1 MLLYKI
7 KCCMV
12 RSGSAGCPQNIGT
25 KKRDISMFKKTKKF
39 LISSV
44 CSLVVL
50 CIVIFFWLG
59 SAMSQKSF
67 DAINEVGLL
76 YMSEMSVQ
84 LQQKFNAVIELQVS
98 RVEAV
103 VKRTPP
109 QDAVYGEEMLA
120 ELYRS
125 AEVRE
130 FVHFGMY
137 RKDGG
142 HETIYGEEAD
152 FLNEEEFQDTLN
164 NEEIFITSGYSKSG
178 TKLLLLVVDAS
189 YPMGDGGVSDVVVA
203 GIPME
208 YLEDA
213 LVLEGDGTMVYS
225 HIIRGDGEFVV
236 RTGNAFRENY
246 FARIKET
253 VSEKSQQS
261 PEEYISQFK
270 DSIQEGENYST
281 LIIDKTGIHQHMYAA
296 PLKGSDWYLVSV
308 MPYGVLDGV
317 IMNLNH
323 VQQITVLVAC
333 GVILIALAIIFIRYY
348 RLSQQQLRELEK
360 AEKKAFRANQAK
372 SEFLSSMSH
381 DIRTPMNGIVGMT
394 AIALAN
400 VNDPVRVHDCL
411 KKIGLSSRHLL
422 GLINDV
428 LDMSKIE
435 SGKLSLNM
443 DILSLRETMESI
455 VNIVQPQIRER
466 GQHFD
471 IFIRDI
477 QTENVYCDSVRLN
490 QVLINLLSNAIK
502 FTPTGGRINV
512 YLIQEDSPLGSSH
525 VRCHFRVK
533 DSGIGMSPEFQKKIF
548 ETFSREDSKVQKI
561 EGTGLGMSITKV
573 IVDMMGGTIEVN
585 SEQGVGSEFH
595 IVVDFE
601 KAAVEEE
608 DMVLPPWRLLVVDN
622 NEDLCRS
629 AASALKEIGVDAQW
643 ALNGERAVQMVEEH
657 YKKHTAYDV
666 VLLDWKM
673 PGMNGLETTKAIRKI
688 VGDALPILIIS
699 AYDWT
704 DIEDEARAAGAH
716 GFISKPLFKSNLYL
730 GLSQY
735 MGGGVPEEKLE
746 SESVHF
752 EGLHILLAEDN
763 ELNWEIAYEILTDA
777 GFEVDWAENG
787 QICVDKFKQSE
798 EGYYDAVLMDIRMPI
813 MNGYEAAKALR
824 ALERQDA
831 NLPIIAMTADAF
843 SEDIQ
848 QCLECGMNEHVAK
861 PIDIQKLMKLL
872 KSYLK

>member
-1 MLLYKI
+1 
-7 KCCMV
+7 
-12 RSGSAGCPQNIGT
+12 
-25 KKRDISMFKKTKKF
+25 MFKNTKKF

-44 CSLVVL
+44 CSLVIL
-50 CIVIFFWLG
+50 CIVIFVWLG
-59 SAMSQKSF
+59 SAMSTKSY
-67 DAINEVGLL
+67 DAINEVGML

-84 LQQKFNAVIELQVS
+84 LQQKFNAVIDLQVA

-103 VKRTPP
+103 IKRTPP
-109 QDAVYGEEMLA
+109 QEAVYGQEML
-120 ELYRS
+120 EDLYLS

-142 HETIYGEEAD
+142 HETIYGEEIE
-152 FLNEEEFQDTLN
+152 FLSEEEFQDTLN
-164 NEEIFITSGYSKSG
+164 IREKIITSGYSESG
-178 TKLLLLVVDAS
+178 KKLLLLVVDVS
-189 YPMGDGGVSDVVVA
+189 YPMGDGKVSDVVVA
-203 GIPME
+203 GLPME
-208 YLEDA
+208 DLENA

-225 HIIRGDGEFVV
+225 HIIRLNGEFVV

-246 FARIKET
+246 FSRIEET
-253 VSEKSQQS
+253 VSDKSNAR
-261 PEEYISQFK
+261 PEEYVKEFK
-270 DSIQEGENYST
+270 ESIKKGDNYSALT
-281 LIIDKTGIHQHMYAA
+281 IDTSGVHQHMYAA
-296 PLKGSDWYLVSV
+296 PLVGTDWYLVSV

-317 IMNLNH
+317 IMKLNH
-323 VQQITVLVAC
+323 TQQITVLAAC
-333 GVILIALAIIFIRYY
+333 GVILIALTIIFIRYY
-348 RLSQQQLRELEK
+348 NLSQQQMRELEK
-360 AEKKAFRANQAK
+360 AEKKAFQASQAK

-400 VNDPVRVHDCL
+400 VQDPVRVHDCL

-435 SGKLSLNM
+435 SGKLSLNI
-443 DILSLRETMESI
+443 DILSLRETMENI
-455 VNIVQPQIRER
+455 VNIVQPQVRER

-477 QTENVYCDSVRLN
+477 QVENIYCDSVRLN

-502 FTPTGGRINV
+502 FTPTDGRINV
-512 YLIQEDSPLGSSH
+512 YLNQEDSPLGSSH

-533 DSGIGMSPEFQKKIF
+533 DTGIGMSPEFQKKIF
-548 ETFSREDSKVQKI
+548 DTFSREDSKVQKI

-573 IVDMMGGTIEVN
+573 IVDMMGGTIEVE

-595 IVVDFE
+595 IIVDFE
-601 KAAVEEE
+601 KAVVEEM

-629 AASALKEIGVDAQW
+629 AASALKEIGVDAEW

-657 YKKHTAYDV
+657 YRKHTAYDV

-673 PGMNGLETTKAIRKI
+673 PGMNGLETTRAIRRI
-688 VGDALPILIIS
+688 VGDELPILIIS
-699 AYDWT
+699 AYDWS

-730 GLSQY
+730 GLSRY
-735 MGGGVPEEKLE
+735 MNGGIPEEKLE
-746 SESVHF
+746 AEKIDF

-763 ELNWEIAYEILTDA
+763 ELNWEIAHEILTEA

-787 QICVDKFKQSE
+787 QICVDKFNESQP
-798 EGYYDAVLMDIRMPI
+798 GYYDAVLMDIRMPV

-824 ALERQDA
+824 ALDRPDA
-831 NLPIIAMTADAF
+831 KLPIIAMTADAF

-848 QCLECGMNEHVAK
+848 QCLDCGMNEHVAK

-872 KSYLK
+872 KTYLK